1 MLIPLC
7 SNRTRKQSKTHT
19 HNNSR
24 SKSNNS
30 YNHSSVSNHS
40 QYVTCDHCNGTGS
53 CGFTKD
59 YNLNKRSCHGTGKCP
74 ECIDGI
80 VTDAFGSRVCSYCK
94 GTAKCPI
101 CKGIGKC
108 TKCHGTG
115 KMKK

>member
-1 MLIPLC
+1 MRNVFRQNEHKGWRI
-7 SNRTRKQSKTHT
+7 
-19 HNNSR
+19 
-24 SKSNNS
+24 KSNS
-30 YNHSSVSNHS
+30 PSEPYLGGTM
-40 QYVTCDHCNGTGS
+40 VTCNHCNGTGS

-59 YNLNKRSCHGTGKCP
+59 WNLNKRSCHGTGKCP

-101 CKGIGKC
+101 CKGSGKC